1 MCLLSAQTSR
11 GMMVERP
18 TGLIWEGD
26 LDGSLEPCWRQP
38 LTAIALIVSDV
49 KDKAKGLD
57 PTQLADRLGA
67 RVAPTQARYLQKA
80 RSNQGVD
87 GSQVSK
93 RFSLATSN
101 LCTPFACCLYFLR
114 ASKASTNP

>member
-1 MCLLSAQTSR
+1 
-11 GMMVERP
+11 MVERP

-67 RVAPTQARYLQKA
+67 RVAPTQAGILQKA

-87 GSQVSK
+87 GSQVSN
-93 RFSLATSN
+93 RSVYLPPLISTRSL
-101 LCTPFACCLYFLR
+101 PVVYFFGG
-114 ASKASTNP
+114 ASKASTSP